1 MDWTPSDKLTFTDL
15 RAILA
20 SWDIPSISNDKAV
33 LIKEVAANYRAIMLA
48 RASRRPLVP
57 VFVSGLPS
65 FNQGDDKSIGTDCP
79 RTERSYIGSDETT
92 RDEEEVTTSNP
103 LSSLDHS
110 LIREFEAAFANKQ
123 AALAAC
129 AAAFNKQREQ
139 ADTAAPSDD
148 QETHEVDDAGNV
160 VGKLNES
167 AACAAA
173 PPWETPVESAACA
186 AAPSPPPP
194 SLRRAVE
201 LEREATA
208 KAKAAKAKKAVVK
221 SKNKVLYGYLP
232 MAGVFIDEDQKKD
245 GDDNG
250 EIFV

>member
-1 MDWTPSDKLTFTDL
+1 MDWTPSDKMTFTDL

-33 LIKEVAANYRAIMLA
+33 LIKEVARHYRAIMLA
-48 RASRRPLVP
+48 RANRRPVVP
-57 VFVSGLPS
+57 AFVSGLPS
-65 FNQGDDKSIGTDCP
+65 FTQGDDKSIGTDCP

-92 RDEEEVTTSNP
+92 RDEEEVATSNP
-103 LSSLDHS
+103 LSCLDHS
-110 LIREFEAAFANKQ
+110 LIRDFEAA
-123 AALAAC
+123 LATCKVAY
-129 AAAFNKQREQ
+129 NKQREQ
-139 ADTAAPSDD
+139 ADRATPSDD

-160 VGKLNES
+160 IGKKNES
-167 AACAAA
+167 TACAAA
-173 PPWETPVESAACA
+173 PPHETPVESAACA
-186 AAPSPPPP
+186 AAPPPPPP

-208 KAKAAKAKKAVVK
+208 KAKAAKAKKAVAK

-232 MAGVFIDEDQKKD
+232 MAGVFIDEDQKKG

-250 EIFV
+250 ETIV